1 MHVCGI
7 GGMDED
13 REEGGQE
20 IVPEKLVD
28 LVGRV
33 REEMAFH
40 MTL

>member
-1 MHVCGI
+1 MCAE
-7 GGMDED
+7 GGMDEG
-13 REEGGQE
+13 REEGRQE

-40 MTL
+40 MTS